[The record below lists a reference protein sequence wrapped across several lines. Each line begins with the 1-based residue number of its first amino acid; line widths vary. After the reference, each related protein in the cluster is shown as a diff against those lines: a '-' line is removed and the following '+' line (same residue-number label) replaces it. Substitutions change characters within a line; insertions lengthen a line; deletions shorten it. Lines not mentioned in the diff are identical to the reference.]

1 MLYIY
6 CYIFYI
12 KQIIHNNRTTVNN
25 RGKEVKGERRVQ
37 EGRGKEEQ
45 KGESK
50 RGRERE
56 RKGEGR
62 AQKNGFPTCLHELF
76 STVYVS
82 KEKLHIF

>member
-25 RGKEVKGERRVQ
+25 RGKEVKEERRVQ

-56 RKGEGR
+56 EGGR
-62 AQKNGFPTCLHELF
+62 E
-76 STVYVS
+76 SS
-82 KEKLHIF
+82 KKWISNLPP